1 MINKRKNRTI
11 SSKVIQRHYLV
22 SGEFYFRFVNSKLCV
37 PLNLHYLDIY
47 NIYIILRKDRP
58 RSMSDERRDPEDVFE
73 TVALLTNGDTSTGS
87 SQPEQAN
94 NNHDSVV

>member
-1 MINKRKNRTI
+1 MSPRNSRYIC
-11 SSKVIQRHYLV
+11 
-22 SGEFYFRFVNSKLCV
+22 FVNSKLCV

-47 NIYIILRKDRP
+47 NIYVIRRKDRP
-58 RSMSDERRDPEDVFE
+58 RSMSDERRDHEDVFE
-73 TVALLTNGDTSTGS
+73 TVALLTNGDTNTGT